1 MPKSPVS
8 TPAEAAAPF
17 SRPVTV
23 EELMRRPDEPYEIE
37 ADPEERAAL
46 AALDAIPAIHA
57 LKATFKVARH
67 GKLLRVTGEVRARV
81 AQTCV
86 VTLEDFDSEIVE
98 PVDVRFAEPPPRMVE
113 PKREPEGRAS
123 RRRAESLR
131 AEASRAEATRA
142 EASRKSAPAPS
153 ALEEEGD
160 EDPPDLIVDGR
171 IDLGALAAEFLAL
184 GLDPYPRKPG
194 AAFEPG
200 EEEAGRDSPFAA
212 LARLRGD
219 ADGAS

>member
-8 TPAEAAAPF
+8 TPAEDGPPF
-17 SRPVTV
+17 SRSVSV
-23 EELMRRPDEPYEIE
+23 EELMRRPDEPYVIE

-67 GKLLRVTGEVRARV
+67 GKFLRVMGEVRARV

-98 PVDVRFAEPPPRMVE
+98 PMDVRFAEPPPRMVE

-123 RRRAESLR
+123 RRRAETLR
-131 AEASRAEATRA
+131 AEASRAEAA
-142 EASRKSAPAPS
+142 RKAAPAPA

-184 GLDPYPRKPG
+184 WLDPYPRKPG

-219 ADGAS
+219 ANGAP

>member
-1 MPKSPVS
+1 
-8 TPAEAAAPF
+8 
-17 SRPVTV
+17 
-23 EELMRRPDEPYEIE
+23 MRRPDEPYVIE

-67 GKLLRVTGEVRARV
+67 GKFLRVTGEVRARV

-98 PVDVRFAEPPPRMVE
+98 PMDVRFAEPPPRMAE

-123 RRRAESLR
+123 RRRAETLR
-131 AEASRAEATRA
+131 AEASRAEAA
-142 EASRKSAPAPS
+142 RKAAPAPA

-219 ADGAS
+219 ADDAP